1 MGTDGT
7 QIGLLMGL
15 GVLLG
20 YAIGMISTWYAF
32 KKLAMKKNLWDL
44 LTSKEEK

>member
-20 YAIGMISTWYAF
+20 YAIGVLTTYHMF
-32 KKLAMKKNLWDL
+32 KKLAKKNNLWDL
-44 LTSKEEK
+44 LMSKEEK